1 MNDLIGNWGLPIPDE
16 MRDKIAATWG
26 ARAIYISR
34 IIDLLPDRQ
43 SWTVASA
50 SQRQGKGQRFRG
62 PLSGRDD
69 EKLDRLKIW
78 INAKGLPFLQKE
90 ATTLYGDENRVVAMD
105 DGLFHIEASP
115 QSSHGYLYIRAWELR
130 PQQRER
136 GTITL
141 DQTSKESIAS
151 ELDRQ
156 S

>member
-1 MNDLIGNWGLPIPDE
+1 MNDLIGNWGLPVPDE

-26 ARAIYISR
+26 ARAIYINR

-43 SWTVASA
+43 SWAVASA
-50 SQRQGKGQRFRG
+50 SQRQGAGQRFRG

-78 INAKGLPFLQKE
+78 INAKGLPFLWKE
-90 ATTLYGDENRVVAMD
+90 SKTLYGDEDRTVEFK
-105 DGLFHIEASP
+105 DGLYHIIASP
-115 QSSHGYLYIRAWELR
+115 QASHGYLYIRAWQLRSQEL
-130 PQQRER
+130 
-136 GTITL
+136 GIITV
-141 DQTSKESIAS
+141 DETSKESIAS